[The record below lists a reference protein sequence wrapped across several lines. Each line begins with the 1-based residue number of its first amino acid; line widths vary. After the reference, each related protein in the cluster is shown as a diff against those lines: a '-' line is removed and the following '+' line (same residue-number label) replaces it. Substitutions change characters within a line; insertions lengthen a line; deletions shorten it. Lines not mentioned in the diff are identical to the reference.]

1 MREAAINEDAALAEA
16 IEPYSKAF
24 IADPSHH
31 YSGINALTLSLLRRH
46 LGGETNPT
54 VIDNLIGGVLWAS
67 LSAQERDRKDYW
79 ARASYAELCLLVNPP
94 EAIRKEYGA
103 TVAAANRDWFALD
116 STRQT
121 LTLLCNLEFRPAETA
136 IALAIVDR
144 EIERVV
150 PPFEPRQVFLFSG
163 HMMDA
168 LDRPTPRFPAEKETT
183 AAEKIAA
190 ALDAFGAGPGDLAL
204 TQGAS
209 GGDILFLEAC
219 RERGVRLHLLL
230 PLEEPEFI
238 ERSIIPSVNGE
249 KWRERY
255 YALKSGL
262 IDAPRTMPRELGPLP
277 RSVGGEEAN
286 PFERC
291 NLWLLSTALAW
302 GVDKVRFICLWNG
315 GGGDGPG
322 GTAHMYNEVKRRT
335 GRVIWIDSRNI

>member
-1 MREAAINEDAALAEA
+1 M
-16 IEPYSKAF
+16 
-24 IADPSHH
+24 
-31 YSGINALTLSLLRRH
+31 
-46 LGGETNPT
+46 
-54 VIDNLIGGVLWAS
+54 
-67 LSAQERDRKDYW
+67 
-79 ARASYAELCLLVNPP
+79 VNPI
-94 EAIRKEYGA
+94 ATIRKEYSA

-121 LTLLCNLEFRPAETA
+121 LTLLRDLEFRPTETVA
-136 IALAIVDR
+136 ALAIVDR
-144 EIERVV
+144 EIARIV

-168 LDRPTPRFPAEKETT
+168 PDRPTPRFPAEKELIVV
-183 AAEKIAA
+183 EKIAA
-190 ALDAFGAGPGDLAL
+190 ALDALNAGPGDLAL

-238 ERSIIPSVNGE
+238 ERSILPSVNGE
-249 KWRERY
+249 KWRERF

-262 IDAPRTMPRELGPLP
+262 IDAPRIMPVELGPLP
-277 RSVGGEEAN
+277 RSGSGEEAN

-291 NLWLLSTALAW
+291 NIWLLSTALAW
-302 GVDKVRFICLWNG
+302 GIDKVRFICLWNG

-335 GRVIWIDSRNI
+335 GRVTWIDPRVLC